1 MVGGARWARPKRGT
15 EEDTRGIEER
25 GGGEGEESVNGSART
40 HEYDIYCFGVLRVSL
55 VFLGIASLVPS
66 PSLAA
71 SCLGCCM
78 LYTCMYYLHW

>member
-40 HEYDIYCFGVLRVSL
+40 HEYDIVLE
-55 VFLGIASLVPS
+55 F
-66 PSLAA
+66 
-71 SCLGCCM
+71 
-78 LYTCMYYLHW
+78 